1 MLYYAAM
8 SRPWL
13 PSRIG
18 VSFLLINLAMSGLSA
33 PSTGAAPA
41 EPRLDVRRIR
51 QQARSR
57 LVLGSGST
65 AVEVILHA
73 EDEKTEILE
82 GDYCGGDKGSKEY
95 SGNYRLIAVRKD
107 GLVASV
113 LYLGHRT
120 FTQGRIDG
128 AEEFRIPGTKHRL
141 IAIYQYRGCNGDGVE
156 LYRIDEARQ
165 IRQVQFL
172 NKDGVERR
180 DVFAGPG
187 GVETTDGQL
196 GFCGYNNAV
205 GGVFCDH
212 FKFNGQDWLQTRS
225 WLIQANPGEP
235 VSISEARRALFEFL
249 INLYH
254 DRYETA
260 AFYYGGSDDP
270 AKPEEVSRKERA
282 EILRQHCST
291 KWQTCALPQ
300 DIEFKPSDAV
310 GVLEFEVSFL
320 PLESKPFPAWPRS
333 TFRLRRSG
341 ADFKVLDLPRPDN
354 R

>member
-1 MLYYAAM
+1 MD
-8 SRPWL
+8 RRWL
-13 PSRIG
+13 LARNG
-18 VSFLLINLAMSGLSA
+18 VSFLLINLAISCLPVSVTA
-33 PSTGAAPA
+33 AAPT
-41 EPRLDVRRIR
+41 EHSLDVRRIR
-51 QQARSR
+51 QEARSR
-57 LVLGSGST
+57 LVLGSGRT
-65 AVEVILHA
+65 AIEVFLHAANEQVEVLR
-73 EDEKTEILE
+73 
-82 GDYCGGDKGSKEY
+82 GDYCGGDKGSKRY
-95 SGNYRLIAVRKD
+95 SGNYRLIAFRKD
-107 GLVASV
+107 GSASSV
-113 LYLGHRT
+113 LDIGERV
-120 FTQGRIDG
+120 FTKGRIEG
-128 AEEFRIPGTKHRL
+128 MEQFRIPGTNHRL

-156 LYRIDEARQ
+156 FYRIDEARQ
-165 IRQVQFL
+165 IRQVQFH
-172 NKDGVERR
+172 NKDGIEGR

-187 GVETTDGQL
+187 GVETRDGQL

-205 GGVFCDH
+205 GGVFCAQY
-212 FKFNGQDWLQTRS
+212 KFNGRDFIQTRS
-225 WLIQANPGEP
+225 WLIQANPDEP
-235 VSISEARRALFEFL
+235 LSISEARRALFEFL

-291 KWQTCALPQ
+291 KWQTCVLPQ

-320 PLESKPFPAWPRS
+320 PPESKPFPAWPRS
-333 TFRLRRSG
+333 PFRLRRSG